1 MEKPA
6 RETSGGQP
14 AGEIPRDGVPPDPL
28 SDLPV
33 LAVDTG
39 GTFTDFVLYR
49 GGRISTLKLPSTP
62 SDPAEAVLAGVG
74 RLMEGDEPFLMVHGS
89 TVGTNALLERK
100 GARVVLVTNRGFED
114 VIEIGRQNRP
124 QLYALAGHRPPP
136 LVARADRVGIRGRMG
151 PQGEEIEPLDPA
163 ELKGLAGRGG
173 EAWAVALLH
182 AYANPAHEAAV
193 AERLRSAGHLVS
205 VSSEILPEYREY
217 ERTSTTAVN
226 ASIAPVVSGYLG
238 RLEEGAGARAIR
250 VMGSNG
256 GALPVARAREEPV
269 HTVLSGPAGGVVGA
283 LAWARRAG
291 FRDIVTFDMGGTS
304 TDVSLC
310 PGRPLRTREFRIGG
324 QPAAIPVID
333 IHTVGAGGG
342 SLARVDPGGALRV
355 GPESAGAVPGPICY
369 GRGGGGLTVT
379 DAHVWLGR
387 LPADGFLGGSASLA
401 RAAVEKPL
409 AALADRL
416 GATLEDAAAGI
427 LAVVNSS
434 MERALRVISV
444 ERGHDPAAFVVVAFG
459 GAGGLHVAEL
469 SERLGA
475 AGAMIPPDPGLLS
488 AYGMLAAPVTREASR
503 TVLLAHDD
511 AACDA
516 RLAEVFVELEET
528 ATTRMA
534 EEGHGRASLDIE
546 CWVDARY
553 LGQSYELPV
562 RAHNWVERFHQAHDQ
577 RYGYRQDDA
586 RVEAVTLRVVARAPG
601 PSLDPPVLEP
611 ATEAIPP
618 ARATRV
624 HAAGRSRDVACWWRR
639 DLRAGHALPGPGLVL
654 EYSSTTWI
662 PAGWRAQ
669 VDEPG
674 NLLLRRES

>member
-1 MEKPA
+1 MPSN
-6 RETSGGQP
+6 TLDGPSVS
-14 AGEIPRDGVPPDPL
+14 AGEASGHESAPDGL
-28 SDLPV
+28 SGLPV

-49 GGRISTLKLPSTP
+49 GGQVSTLKVPSTP
-62 SDPAEAVLAGVG
+62 ADPSEAVLEGV
-74 RLMEGDEPFLMVHGS
+74 RQLMDEHGPFLMVHGS

-136 LVARADRVGIRGRMG
+136 LVARADRVGIHGRLG
-151 PQGEEIEPLDPA
+151 PQGEEVEALDP
-163 ELKGLAGRGG
+163 G
-173 EAWAVALLH
+173 EVEALTARDAKAWAVALLH
-182 AYANPAHEAAV
+182 AYADPSHEAAV
-193 AERLRSAGHLVS
+193 ADRLRAAGHLVS

-217 ERTSTTAVN
+217 ERTSTTVVN
-226 ASIAPVVSGYLG
+226 AYIAPVVSGYLG
-238 RLEEGAGARAIR
+238 RLEEEAGARAIR
-250 VMGSNG
+250 IMGSNG

-310 PGRPLRTREFRIGG
+310 PGQPLRTREFTIGG

-355 GPESAGAVPGPICY
+355 GPQSAGAAPGPICY

-387 LPADGFLGGSASLA
+387 LPADGFLGGSATLD
-401 RAAVEKPL
+401 RGAVETPL
-409 AALADRL
+409 AELAGRL
-416 GATLEDAAAGI
+416 GSTMEDAAAGI

-488 AYGMLAAPVTREASR
+488 AYGMLAAPVTKEVSR
-503 TVLLAHDD
+503 TVLVAHDD

-516 RLAEVFVELEET
+516 QLAEVFAELEET

-534 EEGHGRASLDIE
+534 EEGHGRASLAVE
-546 CWVDARY
+546 RWVDARY

-562 RAHNWVERFHQAHDQ
+562 LADGWVERFHQAHAQ

-586 RVEAVTLRVVARAPG
+586 RVEAVTLRVVARAAG
-601 PSLDPPVLEP
+601 LSIDPPPLESAAE
-611 ATEAIPP
+611 ATPP
-618 ARATRV
+618 ARTTRV
-624 HAAGRSRDVACWWRR
+624 HAGGRLREAACWWRR
-639 DLRAGHALPGPGLVL
+639 DLRAGHVLPGPGLVL

-662 PAGWRAQ
+662 PSGWRAQ
-669 VDEPG
+669 VDETG
-674 NLLLRRES
+674 NLLLQRTD